1 MSVNKKYKTLSGSF
15 LKKTI
20 YGGGVEY
27 YDTFAYGGLNLTPS
41 IKGGDSILSRYS
53 LFTIMTN
60 NSEQIINKTY
70 ESGGKYKQFTE
81 DTLLLNY
88 GNEKRLQIN
97 YDKTNLDRIYTY
109 GSMSESVRVTLQELK
124 INWLGSLYFNTSDLE
139 IKTYE
144 NLLYDEN
151 SDVTYF
157 DVNLNLLNNDFNIN
171 LNTNNLNP
179 TNIKDFISNW
189 NKYVLFVND
198 GYGVEFEI
206 IDVIIA
212 TDENGSVNEMT
223 IGVKGNPF
231 IDDVEQTFSYH
242 IKANKEEFHK
252 FKNNLKGLSYILL
265 ENENENT
272 FISTF
277 KVKEK
282 NIDEE
287 TILTIKKLEWNKIDG
302 VNPSFYGVGFN
313 LFINKLFD
321 ISKSYDSYKT
331 DTIYRFLIPENL
343 LLRDGNRT
351 EIESDDESITR
362 LGETLR
368 IFGAYLDEIKIYI
381 DGISY
386 VNVVTYNQKDNIPN
400 ELLFSQA
407 NLYGWDVT
415 QFLTEKTITKSNDFN
430 FWRNLIINT
439 PYIWRSK
446 GTRKS
451 VEFLI
456 EYMGI
461 PNGLIEFNEHVYLT
475 KNKIDYLKV
484 KKLNDLV
491 NNIIPE
497 EIAID
502 EEGYPRP
509 LTNNNDLY
517 FQSFGGW
524 YKETAGLNSLLN
536 IKNRNNPHIG
546 AYDGGSHY
554 WSQFNN
560 IIPNFNNINVSE
572 NLSITKKT
580 EIFTLNE
587 DNDLKKINKW
597 LLGKTTKNSFIDDI
611 SPKTIYNECGCYV
624 QDFSKVF
631 RIDFDESIVNSNKY
645 ITISGETFDCKNV
658 FYNKTFSETYYKNDC
673 ENCNGLGSMVVY
685 VVESGKYSGTT
696 QEFADNL
703 ALNDITLNGQ
713 NYANENGNCNPFL
726 NNNTIKGLIKKND
739 CEYPD
744 GFDEFLPKTIK
755 FGRLYTK
762 EVAYDNNLP
771 IGDWR
776 LPSESDIDDLHSFT
790 TRDGDDYTN
799 YTDGGKLK
807 STSSEYW
814 DAPNTGAEN
823 LFGFDARGGGCFGSG
838 VFFFKRSASFF
849 WTSSVKNVF
858 SFHMVNETSQINP
871 VSFTDQHYSLRFCR
885 NLTNFELSLE
895 NGTQLSDYVDFEGN
909 KYVVRKI
916 YNRAWMCENLITKH
930 DKNGTLIDYKDYDN
944 DVSNSYVVT
953 DFTLFGTEIEYI
965 VSPNTISGCTQD
977 LANENAITFYNETKQ
992 EFANT
997 SGSCIDSFYG
1007 NHEISKEFEKNDCGL
1022 DINGNQIKGSVETIT
1037 VLENTFY
1044 GITQYE
1050 ANKMADD
1057 FIERNG
1063 QNLANNQGMCL
1074 IYYNEAIVDLELT
1087 KDDCDEGYIGTTVL
1101 INVPESIFSGYTQD
1115 FANQLAFDYAQELA
1129 NENATCQYI
1138 NTDLCQGENTIE
1150 FGVEIPTYGRT
1161 FGFEINSETDVV
1173 IEYTNRM
1180 DGENLISGVEYLT
1193 LPLIN
1198 YNYSFNRD
1206 NIDDE
1211 EVLYFKLKGDIT
1223 ECIFKE
1229 HDGSLENRIVDTLKI
1244 NNNKLK
1250 TFSLNGNIY
1259 EKTFNYDNRNT
1270 VVNLF
1275 NIYFGVKTIELENF
1289 YLGGTVGSTYSTGRT
1304 NNDIQGIDFSN
1315 CIKLKKLYIP
1325 NQTNISGIFNLSET
1339 LEELYCFN
1347 DYKLI
1352 DITNK
1357 SYYSNRIVED
1367 KTIKQRL
1374 VYLPNLKILRANA
1387 TSLPFGYY
1395 MLCGFGAD
1403 FNNLIEFNIGGFY
1416 PTSEFYGANQVLFS
1430 DIQALNNGTL
1440 RYLDITIEKKVYL
1453 DTESTP
1459 IITSGITQEFIDK
1472 LPIVSKTSIINH
1484 IDVEG
1489 IDTLTYTDKGWVR
1502 ADENNKYYYQGVLF
1516 DNFNQ
1521 NNILSYFVSNY
1532 NSLSTYSVYLVV
1544 KDGIY
1549 DINDPTKTFNDGDI
1563 IHYDPL
1569 NGWQKIN

>member
-81 DTLLLNY
+81 DSLLLNY
-88 GNEKRLQIN
+88 GNEKSLQIN

-124 INWLGSLYFNTSDLE
+124 INWLGSLYFNTSDSD

-151 SDVTYF
+151 SNVTYF

-231 IDDVEQTFSYH
+231 INDTEQTFSYH

-272 FISTF
+272 FTSTF

-386 VNVVTYNQKDNIPN
+386 INVVTYNQKDNTPN

-415 QFLTEKTITKSNDFN
+415 QFLTEKTVTKSNDFN

-484 KKLNDLV
+484 KNLNDLV

-546 AYDGGSHY
+546 GYDGGSHY

-572 NLSITKKT
+572 NISITKKT
-580 EIFTLNE
+580 EFFTLNE

-597 LLGKTTKNSFIDDI
+597 LIGKTTKNSFIDDI
-611 SPKTIYNECGCYV
+611 NPQTIYDECGCYV
-624 QDFSKVF
+624 QDSSKVF
-631 RIDFDESIVNSNKY
+631 RIDFDESIVNSNKS
-645 ITISGETFDCKNV
+645 ITISGETFDCENV
-658 FYNKTFSETYYKNDC
+658 FYNKSFSKTFYKNDC

-696 QEFADNL
+696 QEFVDNL

-726 NNNTIKGLIKKND
+726 NNNIVKGLIKKND
-739 CEYPD
+739 CEYPE
-744 GFDEFLPKTIK
+744 GFDDFLPKTIV
-755 FGRLYTK
+755 FGRLYTN
-762 EVAYDNNLP
+762 EVANYNNLP

-776 LPSESDIDDLHSFT
+776 LPTESDVDDLHSFT
-790 TRDGDDYTN
+790 TRVDND
-799 YTDGGKLK
+799 YTDGGKFK
-807 STSSEYW
+807 STSSDYW
-814 DAPNTGAEN
+814 YPSNETAEN
-823 LFGFDARGGGCFGSG
+823 LFGFDVRGGGSFISGSF
-838 VFFFKRSASFF
+838 VQKKTFSRF
-849 WTSSVKNVF
+849 WTSSVNNVF
-858 SFHMVNETSQINP
+858 LFRNSGGTSTIER
-871 VSFTDQHYSLRFCR
+871 VVITDQLLSIRFCR
-885 NLTNFELSLE
+885 DLTTYELSLD

-909 KYVVRKI
+909 KYIVRKI
-916 YNRAWMCENLITKH
+916 YNRAWMCENLITKY

-944 DVSNSYVVT
+944 IISNSYVVT

-965 VSPNTISGCTQD
+965 VPPNTISGCTQD
-977 LANENAITFYNETKQ
+977 LANENAITFYDETKQ

-997 SGSCIDSFYG
+997 SGTCIDSFYG

-1063 QNLANNQGMCL
+1063 QNLANNQGVCL
-1074 IYYNEAIVDLELT
+1074 IYYNEEIVGLELT

-1101 INVPESIFSGYTQD
+1101 IDVPESIFSGYTQD
-1115 FANQLAFDYAQELA
+1115 FANQLAFNYAQELA

-1138 NTDLCQGENTIE
+1138 DTDLDENTIE
-1150 FGVEIPTYGRT
+1150 FGVEIPTNNRT
-1161 FGFEINSETDVV
+1161 LSFEINSETDVV

-1180 DGENLISGVEYLT
+1180 DGENLISGVEHLR

-1198 YNYSFNRD
+1198 YYYVFNRD
-1206 NIDDE
+1206 NIGDE

-1223 ECIFKE
+1223 KCIIKE
-1229 HDGSLENRIVDTLKI
+1229 FNGAENRIVEYLKI
-1244 NNNKLK
+1244 NNNKLN

-1259 EKTFNYDNRNT
+1259 DKSFQYENRNT

-1275 NIYFGVKTIELENF
+1275 NIDFGLKTIELENF
-1289 YLGGTVGSTYSTGRT
+1289 YLGGTVGETYSTART
-1304 NNDIQGIDFSN
+1304 NNDIQSIDFSN

-1325 NQTNISGIFNLSET
+1325 NQTSISAIFNLSET

-1347 DYKLI
+1347 NYKLI
-1352 DITNK
+1352 DITNE
-1357 SYYSNRIVED
+1357 SYYGNPYIEN
-1367 KTIKQRL
+1367 KTIKERV

-1387 TSLPFGYY
+1387 TSLPFGHY

-1416 PTSEFYGANQVLFS
+1416 PTSKFYAANQVFFS
-1430 DIQALNNGTL
+1430 DIEALNNGTL
-1440 RYLDITIEKKVYL
+1440 RYLDITIEKKIYL
-1453 DTESTP
+1453 HTESTP
-1459 IITSGITQEFIDK
+1459 IITSGITNEFIDN

-1484 IDVEG
+1484 IDDEG

-1502 ADENNKYYYQGVLF
+1502 ADENNKYLYQGVIF
-1516 DNFNQ
+1516 DNFD
-1521 NNILSYFVSNY
+1521 ISTIRSYFVSNY
-1532 NSLSTYSVYLVV
+1532 DSLSIPSVYLVI
-1544 KDGIY
+1544 KDGVY
-1549 DINDPTKTFNDGDI
+1549 DINDPDTTFNDGDI